1 MSHCTISLQVTIR
14 VPVVQSAASTKPST
28 ASGAPRAWH
37 MTLRKK
43 LLERGF
49 VVCEADPSL
58 FILWDKVVGVW
69 LRSML
74 TT

>member
-1 MSHCTISLQVTIR
+1 
-14 VPVVQSAASTKPST
+14 
-28 ASGAPRAWH
+28 

-58 FILWDKVVGVW
+58 FILWDKSGRCVAAIYVDDGIVAARDAEAARR
-69 LRSML
+69 LVDIVASCFEFIRGSRR
-74 TT
+74 